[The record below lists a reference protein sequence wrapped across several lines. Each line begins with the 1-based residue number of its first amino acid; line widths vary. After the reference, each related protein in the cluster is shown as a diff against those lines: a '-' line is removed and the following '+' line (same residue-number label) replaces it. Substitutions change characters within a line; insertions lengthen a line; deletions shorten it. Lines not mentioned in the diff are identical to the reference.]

1 MKNMLMLYVR
11 GMDKLEEKLE
21 NSLQFAA
28 KKNKKLKTKKFVIGS
43 QVEFGGSVL
52 TVEKLKNQEL
62 IFITPKGEKIR
73 AFEELRNPQNKKDCQ
88 VFSGMLSSLSKW
100 NPTVSLEIPLI
111 RKATADKGKFV
122 WTDKID

>member
-62 IFITPKGEKIR
+62 IFITPKGEQIR

-88 VFSGMLSSLSKW
+88 VFSGMLSSLSK
-100 NPTVSLEIPLI
+100 
-111 RKATADKGKFV
+111 
-122 WTDKID
+122 